1 VLERLAGS
9 PEQTAGLF
17 TPGLERADALFLMF
31 AFLLLTPL
39 AVFFGLLLP
48 LFLSAVVA
56 AFLNRAAQVPDPV
69 GALVFWIAF
78 GGAAWLTV
86 GWWGPG
92 ATWFIHLLARAFL
105 VALRGCSG
113 TAC

>member
-1 VLERLAGS
+1 VERVLERLAGS

-48 LFLSAVVA
+48 LFLSAVFA
-56 AFLNRAAQVPDPV
+56 SFLNRAAQMPDVV
-69 GALVFWIAF
+69 GALLFWIAL
-78 GGAAWLTV
+78 GVAAWLTV
-86 GWWGPG
+86 DRWGPG
-92 ATWFIHLLARAFL
+92 AAWFVHLLARAFL
-105 VALRGCSG
+105 VALRG
-113 TAC
+113 TV